1 MYLWFWLTLISGIVF
16 GFYDIYKKKAMEKSA
31 LLNVLFLHSF
41 FCFVIVA
48 FTFPNAFTVS
58 YQSLGLILLKS
69 LFIFF
74 SWILGFLALRNM
86 AISIFTPLATLTPVF
101 SIILGFLV
109 LQERM
114 SWLQW
119 IGILIILAAF
129 YFIGKADAKD
139 TKASFKNKD
148 FLYVVASCFLAALNA
163 LTDKITLK
171 TTTPG
176 QMQFWFY
183 LFLSFCYL
191 GAFFYQRSK
200 NRDCYITK
208 FNWEIL
214 WISLFLVV
222 SDWLYFTALKDPH
235 GQISIILPLRRV
247 SVLVSTIYGGII
259 FKEKNL
265 KVKFAYLCLV
275 IIGIVIVFISK

>member
-31 LLNVLFLHSF
+31 LLNVLFLHSL
-41 FCFVIVA
+41 FCFIM
-48 FTFPNAFTVS
+48 VS
-58 YQSLGLILLKS
+58 FALPSALKVTYPSIGLIFLKS

-74 SWILGFLALRNM
+74 SWILGFLALRKM

-114 SWLQW
+114 SLLQW

-129 YFIGKADAKD
+129 YFIGKADTDD
-139 TKASFKNKD
+139 TRKTFKNKD

-163 LTDKITLK
+163 LTDKIVLK
-171 TTTPG
+171 TNTPG

-183 LFLSFCYL
+183 LFLTLCYF
-191 GAFFYQRSK
+191 GAFLYKRSK

-208 FNWEIL
+208 FNLNIL
-214 WISLFLVV
+214 WISFFLVV

-235 GQISIILPLRRV
+235 GQISVILPLRRV